1 MIEAHSALFFVN
13 RLVQFIVHER
23 QLIAEREAIA
33 GDLSDAALRGKA
45 DIATA
50 TERLESAALTVD
62 LHQSSCASPNRK

>member
-13 RLVQFIVHER
+13 RLVQFTVHER
-23 QLIAEREAIA
+23 QLIAKREAIA

-50 TERLESAALTVD
+50 TERLESRLSQLICIKVPAPR
-62 LHQSSCASPNRK
+62 PNRK